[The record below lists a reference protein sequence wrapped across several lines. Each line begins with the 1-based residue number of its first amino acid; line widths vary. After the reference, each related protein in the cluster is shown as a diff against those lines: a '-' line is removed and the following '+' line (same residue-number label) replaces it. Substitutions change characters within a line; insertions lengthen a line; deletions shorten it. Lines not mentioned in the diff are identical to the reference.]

1 MRKLCKSQ
9 FTIIVSEGFKETD
22 IKLRVDK
29 PGAINVSGE
38 RITRE
43 NKRVHFNT
51 AYNVPEDADMENI
64 TMRFQGE
71 VLKVLIPRVPKE
83 KEGEPEIKD
92 EAPVSETAEEKK
104 EEPEMPK
111 EEEKQEEPKMP
122 EEEEKKEE
130 PAKPEEE
137 KKEDPE
143 MPKEKEKEEEPE
155 KPEEEENKEEAV
167 MPKEVIMQKTS
178 GDEKQEESRPAQ
190 QESNRDQ
197 REETPPRSVIG
208 KISEQKGILLAS
220 IISFTLGFL
229 LSKRFQP
236 PPPK

>member
-1 MRKLCKSQ
+1 MRKPCKSP
-9 FTIIVSEGFKETD
+9 FSIIVSEGFKETD

-43 NKRVHFNT
+43 NKRVHFSK
-51 AYNVPEDADMENI
+51 AYNVPEDGDMENI
-64 TMRFQGE
+64 TMKFQGE
-71 VLKVLIPRVPKE
+71 VLRVLVPRVPKE

-92 EAPVSETAEEKK
+92 EALVRETAEEKK
-104 EEPEMPK
+104 EEPEVPK
-111 EEEKQEEPKMP
+111 EEEKTEEPKMP
-122 EEEEKKEE
+122 EEEKKEGL
-130 PAKPEEE
+130 AKPEEE

-143 MPKEKEKEEEPE
+143 MPKEKEKKEEPE
-155 KPEEEENKEEAV
+155 KPEEEEKEEPTL
-167 MPKEVIMQKTS
+167 PKEEIMQKTS